1 MTLKNKKLLKELNS
15 YPFYK
20 VIRSKQKTNFMLK
33 KKFLLFAK
41 SLGSLRSQ
49 NIKKHKRERINW
61 VTFNNNFILFNSDEK
76 VKGFSY
82 QVINDT
88 LFLRQPE
95 DNLEFFVRNDKK
107 KSEQLSKILHKKS
120 SNQEST
126 IFNQIAIHNALAN
139 I

>member
-1 MTLKNKKLLKELNS
+1 MLLCLSCNNADKTINNDPQLVGKWLRKNKYHLDL
-15 YPFYK
+15 YPNG
-20 VIRSKQKTNFMLK
+20 I
-33 KKFLLFAK
+33 
-41 SLGSLRSQ
+41 GSIDKNALVTE

-107 KSEQLSKILHKKS
+107 KSE
-120 SNQEST
+120 
-126 IFNQIAIHNALAN
+126 
-139 I
+139 

>member
-1 MTLKNKKLLKELNS
+1 MKPLIVVLSSLIIMLLCLSCNNANKTINNDPQLVGKWLRKNKYHLDL
-15 YPFYK
+15 YPNG
-20 VIRSKQKTNFMLK
+20 I
-33 KKFLLFAK
+33 
-41 SLGSLRSQ
+41 GSIDKNALVTE

-107 KSEQLSKILHKKS
+107 KSE
-120 SNQEST
+120 
-126 IFNQIAIHNALAN
+126 
-139 I
+139 

>member
-1 MTLKNKKLLKELNS
+1 MKPLIVVLSSLIIMLLCLSCNNADKTINNDPQLVGKWLRKNKYHLDL
-15 YPFYK
+15 YPNG
-20 VIRSKQKTNFMLK
+20 I
-33 KKFLLFAK
+33 
-41 SLGSLRSQ
+41 GSIDKNALVTE

-95 DNLEFFVRNDKK
+95 DNLEFFVRNNKK
-107 KSEQLSKILHKKS
+107 KSE
-120 SNQEST
+120 
-126 IFNQIAIHNALAN
+126 
-139 I
+139 

>member
-1 MTLKNKKLLKELNS
+1 MKPLIVVLSSLIIMLLCLSCNNADKTINNDPQLVGKWLRKNKYHLDL
-15 YPFYK
+15 YPNG
-20 VIRSKQKTNFMLK
+20 I
-33 KKFLLFAK
+33 
-41 SLGSLRSQ
+41 GSIDKNALVTE

-107 KSEQLSKILHKKS
+107 KSE
-120 SNQEST
+120 
-126 IFNQIAIHNALAN
+126 
-139 I
+139 

>member
-1 MTLKNKKLLKELNS
+1 MKPLIVVLSSIIIMLLCLSCNNADRTINNDPQLVGKWLRKNKYHLDL
-15 YPFYK
+15 YPNG
-20 VIRSKQKTNFMLK
+20 I
-33 KKFLLFAK
+33 
-41 SLGSLRSQ
+41 GSIDKNALVTE

-107 KSEQLSKILHKKS
+107 KSE
-120 SNQEST
+120 
-126 IFNQIAIHNALAN
+126 
-139 I
+139 

>member
-1 MTLKNKKLLKELNS
+1 MKPLIVVLSSLIIMLLCLSCNNADRTINNDPQLVGKWLRKNKYHLDL
-15 YPFYK
+15 YPNG
-20 VIRSKQKTNFMLK
+20 I
-33 KKFLLFAK
+33 
-41 SLGSLRSQ
+41 GSIDKNALVTE

-107 KSEQLSKILHKKS
+107 KSE
-120 SNQEST
+120 
-126 IFNQIAIHNALAN
+126 
-139 I
+139 